1 MPGTCSYA
9 SSIASLP
16 ESQRTKILNELT
28 EDEALDLLY
37 DWQFWARPD
46 QLPPK
51 AAWQVWLI
59 LAGRGWGKTRTGAE
73 AVIEAVKNGAKRI
86 ALVGATSA
94 DTRDVMVEGESG
106 IIACSRPDFMPEY
119 EPSKRRLTWPNGAIA
134 TTYSGEEPNRLRGPQ
149 HDFAW
154 ADEPA
159 AWKYPETWDMLMFGL
174 RLGEDPRCVATTTP
188 RPTKL
193 IREIKDGDGTVL
205 TRGTTYDNKA
215 NLAPTFFSK
224 IITKYEGTRL
234 GRQELNGEILE
245 DNPGALWKRAV
256 IDNLRVKEAPVLIRI
271 VVGVD
276 PAVTSNPDSDE
287 TGIVVAGKAADG
299 HCYVLGDYSVQGTP
313 LEWATASIRAYQTH
327 KADKIIGEA
336 NNGGDLVE
344 VNIRTVD
351 TFAAYGKVH
360 ASRGKHTRAEP
371 ISSLYEQGKV
381 HHVGSFVQ
389 LEDQMCE
396 WAPDTGE
403 KSPDRMDAL
412 VWALTELTQE
422 PDIMIGGTARRS
434 RRHT

>member
-1 MPGTCSYA
+1 
-9 SSIASLP
+9 
-16 ESQRTKILNELT
+16 
-28 EDEALDLLY
+28 
-37 DWQFWARPD
+37 
-46 QLPPK
+46 
-51 AAWQVWLI
+51 
-59 LAGRGWGKTRTGAE
+59 
-73 AVIEAVKNGAKRI
+73 
-86 ALVGATSA
+86 
-94 DTRDVMVEGESG
+94 MVEGESG
-106 IIACSRPDFMPEY
+106 ILACSRPDFMPEY

-174 RLGEDPRCVATTTP
+174 RLGDDPRCVATTTP

-256 IDNLRVKEAPVLIRI
+256 IDNLRVREAPTLIRI

-287 TGIVVAGKAADG
+287 TGIVVAGIAADG
-299 HCYVLGDYSVQGTP
+299 QCYVLGDFSVHGSP

-327 KADKIIGEA
+327 QADKIIGEA
-336 NNGGDLVE
+336 NNGGELVE

-351 TFAAYGKVH
+351 KFAAYGKVH

-381 HHVGSFVQ
+381 HHVGSFVL

-396 WAPDTGE
+396 WAPDTGD

-412 VWALTELTQE
+412 VWAITELTQE
-422 PDIMIGGTARRS
+422 PNIMIGGTARRT